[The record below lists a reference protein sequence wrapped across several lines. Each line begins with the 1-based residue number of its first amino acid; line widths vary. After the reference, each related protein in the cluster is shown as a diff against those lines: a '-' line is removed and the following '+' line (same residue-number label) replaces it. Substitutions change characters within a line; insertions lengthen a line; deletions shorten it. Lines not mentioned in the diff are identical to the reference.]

1 MANTDWEKIELTKD
15 LIKLSKNLTIDDW
28 RIIRK
33 NNYYKIRDN
42 LQGNQ
47 QMNFIKA
54 RITTY
59 LSQK

>member
-1 MANTDWEKIELTKD
+1 MANTDWEKNELTKD

>member
-1 MANTDWEKIELTKD
+1 MANTDWEKIQLTKD